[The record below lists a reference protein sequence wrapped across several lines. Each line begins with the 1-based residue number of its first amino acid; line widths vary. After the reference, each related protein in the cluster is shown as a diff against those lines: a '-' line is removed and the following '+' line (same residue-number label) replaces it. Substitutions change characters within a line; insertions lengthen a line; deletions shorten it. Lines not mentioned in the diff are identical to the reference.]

1 MGLYLT
7 IESKIN
13 HISAKFYLK
22 SNHGDIVEAKKV
34 PEKYKIKIL
43 APNRFNLNKLA
54 SNTKNK
60 GNSFSFMAMSV
71 VAYLD
76 GQL

>member
-1 MGLYLT
+1 MP
-7 IESKIN
+7 
-13 HISAKFYLK
+13 KFYHK

-34 PEKYKIKIL
+34 TEKYKIKIL

-54 SNTKNK
+54 SNTKK
-60 GNSFSFMAMSV
+60 QRYSFMAMGA